1 MSRRRVR
8 ELESELERA
17 KGEVET
23 AIRSGGSQ
31 LRDVIGE
38 KTGEL
43 DVKVFCCIL
52 TVSAGRPYQVSSKPP
67 DPPDFGARAEQGVGR

>member
-1 MSRRRVR
+1 LSRRRVR

-17 KGEVET
+17 KGEVKT
-23 AIRSGGSQ
+23 AIRGGGSQ

-43 DVKVFCCIL
+43 DVRLRCCIL
-52 TVSAGRPYQVSSKPP
+52 TLSVGRPYQVSSKPP
-67 DPPDFGARAEQGVGR
+67 DPPDFRTRAEQGVGR